1 MDMKLS
7 EHFTLEELTRS
18 DTAKAKKLDNT
29 PDATVLGKLS
39 KLCNELLEVVR
50 KEYGYPIKVTSGY
63 RSPKVN
69 AAVGGAKTSQHMYGE
84 AADLKA
90 IKTTN
95 KQLFDVIAKLIKDKK
110 IQCGQLIWEYGTKK
124 EPGWVH
130 LSLPRTNKPNNQILY
145 LGVK

>member
-1 MDMKLS
+1 MKLS
-7 EHFTLEELTRS
+7 EHFTLEEMTYS
-18 DTAKAKKLDNT
+18 QTAITKKIDNT
-29 PDATVLGKLS
+29 PNAATLARLS

-124 EPGWVH
+124 EPAWVH
-130 LSLPRTNKPNNQILY
+130 LSLQRANKPNNQILY